1 MLSSKEELIIEQQ
14 FDSFCKKVLREEARD
29 YLRSIQRLSAHELYL
44 EDLSDRQLGKLQ
56 RIDDYPSDYVSF
68 CVQGQVVM
76 IHNDRLAEA
85 IASLT
90 EEKRR
95 IVLLAYFADLSDRE
109 VAERMKLT
117 RSTVQY
123 KRTRALEEMKKNM
136 EGTSESG

>member
-14 FDSFCKKVLREEARD
+14 FDSFCKKVLREEA
-29 YLRSIQRLSAHELYL
+29 HELYL
-44 EDLSDRQLGKLQ
+44 EDLSDGQLGKLR
-56 RIDDYPSDYVSF
+56 RIDDYPSDFVSF

-95 IVLLAYFADLSDRE
+95 IVLLAYFEDLSDRE

-123 KRTRALEEMKKNM
+123 KRTRALEEMKKKM

>member
-29 YLRSIQRLSAHELYL
+29 YLRSIQRRSAHELYL
-44 EDLSDRQLGKLQ
+44 EDLSDGQLGKL
-56 RIDDYPSDYVSF
+56 RRVDDYPSDFVSF

-76 IHNDRLAEA
+76 IRNDRLAEA

-123 KRTRALEEMKKNM
+123 KRTRALEEMKKKM

>member
-1 MLSSKEELIIEQQ
+1 
-14 FDSFCKKVLREEARD
+14 
-29 YLRSIQRLSAHELYL
+29 
-44 EDLSDRQLGKLQ
+44 
-56 RIDDYPSDYVSF
+56 
-68 CVQGQVVM
+68 M

-123 KRTRALEEMKKNM
+123 KRTRALEEMKKKM